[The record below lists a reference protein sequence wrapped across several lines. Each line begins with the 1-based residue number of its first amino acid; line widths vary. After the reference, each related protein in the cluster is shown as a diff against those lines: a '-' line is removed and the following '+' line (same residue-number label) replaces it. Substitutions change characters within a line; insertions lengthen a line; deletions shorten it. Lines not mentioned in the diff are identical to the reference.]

1 MHKRIIKF
9 ADLPAIRG
17 ESEKI
22 MTNTEII
29 EAIENSNVWDYEMC
43 AEACERAGLSDEWEA
58 ADGET
63 FEAVVD
69 KAIEILKKA

>member
-1 MHKRIIKF
+1 
-9 ADLPAIRG
+9 
-17 ESEKI
+17 

-29 EAIENSNVWDYEMC
+29 EAIESSNVWDYEMC
-43 AEACERAGLSDEWEA
+43 AEACERAGLSDEWKV

-63 FEAVVD
+63 FEIVVD